1 MRSKTVAKTTT
12 RSRGSGSGAGSGT
25 RHTMT
30 AAARAAAK
38 RAERGHLEPDPA
50 STDEVAPGRPEAPAM
65 RPHRA
70 HRGPR

>member
-1 MRSKTVAKTTT
+1 MAKTTT
-12 RSRGSGSGAGSGT
+12 RSRGSGAGAGSGT

-50 STDEVAPGRPEAPAM
+50 STDEVALTARGTGR

-70 HRGPR
+70 HRGP